1 MPHLASIY
9 EQVEQMR
16 NPDEMIVADP
26 GQEFRRLPC
35 PDDLRTAAYQM
46 ASAAIA
52 NTLPHRT

>member
-1 MPHLASIY
+1 
-9 EQVEQMR
+9 MR